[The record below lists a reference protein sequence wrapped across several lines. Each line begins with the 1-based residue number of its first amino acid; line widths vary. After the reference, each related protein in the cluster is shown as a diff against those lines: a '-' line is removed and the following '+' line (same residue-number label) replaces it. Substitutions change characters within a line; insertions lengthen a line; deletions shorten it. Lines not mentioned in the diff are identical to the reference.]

1 MSSMQSE
8 IAGRLVQFLDLD
20 TDGRRRFVLGV
31 ILEAGE
37 ITVTSL
43 YRAVKEQFETSR
55 KVVASLLGYICSKL
69 GILRAHKKSYRLP
82 TVYILKEEYAELVR
96 SVLKATQTPKSS

>member
-1 MSSMQSE
+1 MQSE

-82 TVYILKEEYAELVR
+82 TVYILKEEYADLVR

>member
-8 IAGRLVQFLDLD
+8 IADRLVQFLDLD

-82 TVYILKEEYAELVR
+82 TVYILKEEYADLVR
-96 SVLKATQTPKSS
+96 SVLKSTQTPKSS

>member
-8 IAGRLVQFLDLD
+8 IVGRLVQFLDLD

-82 TVYILKEEYAELVR
+82 TVYILKEEYADLVR
-96 SVLKATQTPKSS
+96 SVLNATQTPKSS

>member
-1 MSSMQSE
+1 MKSMKSE
-8 IAGRLVQFLDLD
+8 IASRLVQFLDLD

-31 ILEAGE
+31 ILESGE
-37 ITVTSL
+37 ITVSDL
-43 YRAVKEQFETSR
+43 YKAVKEQFETSL

-82 TVYILKEEYAELVR
+82 TVYILKEEYSDLVR
-96 SVLKATQTPKSS
+96 SVLNAAAVPSDS

>member
-8 IAGRLVQFLDLD
+8 IASRLVQFLDLD

-31 ILEAGE
+31 ILESGE
-37 ITVTSL
+37 ITVSTL
-43 YRAVKEQFETSR
+43 YKAVKEQFETSR

-82 TVYILKEEYAELVR
+82 TVYILKEEYTDLVR
-96 SVLKATQTPKSS
+96 SVLNAAAVPSDS

>member
-82 TVYILKEEYAELVR
+82 TVYILKEEYADLVR

>member
-31 ILEAGE
+31 ILEADE

-82 TVYILKEEYAELVR
+82 TVYILKEEYADLVR
-96 SVLKATQTPKSS
+96 SVLNATQTPKSS

>member
-8 IAGRLVQFLDLD
+8 IVGRLVQFLDLD

-31 ILEAGE
+31 ILEASE

-82 TVYILKEEYAELVR
+82 TVYILKEEYADLVR
-96 SVLKATQTPKSS
+96 SVLNATQTPKSS

>member
-1 MSSMQSE
+1 
-8 IAGRLVQFLDLD
+8 LVQFLDLD

-82 TVYILKEEYAELVR
+82 TVYILKEEYADLVR

>member
-69 GILRAHKKSYRLP
+69 GILRAHKRSYRLP
-82 TVYILKEEYAELVR
+82 TVYILKEEYADLVR

>member
-8 IAGRLVQFLDLD
+8 IAGRVVQFLDLD

-31 ILEAGE
+31 ILEGGE
-37 ITVTSL
+37 ITVASL
-43 YRAVKEQFETSR
+43 YKAVKEQFETSR

-82 TVYILKEEYAELVR
+82 TVYILKEEYTDLVR
-96 SVLKATQTPKSS
+96 SVLNATKAPKSS